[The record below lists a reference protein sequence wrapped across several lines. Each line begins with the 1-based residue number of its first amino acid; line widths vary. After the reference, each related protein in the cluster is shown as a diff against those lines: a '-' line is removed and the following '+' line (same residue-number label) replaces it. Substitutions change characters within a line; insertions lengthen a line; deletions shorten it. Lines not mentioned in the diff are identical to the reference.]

1 MVISDMN
8 ERECGIIIF
17 FTEDRGHNFF
27 FISITVI
34 SI

>member
-8 ERECGIIIF
+8 ERECGII
-17 FTEDRGHNFF
+17 FTEDGGHNI
-27 FISITVI
+27 FIRMTVI